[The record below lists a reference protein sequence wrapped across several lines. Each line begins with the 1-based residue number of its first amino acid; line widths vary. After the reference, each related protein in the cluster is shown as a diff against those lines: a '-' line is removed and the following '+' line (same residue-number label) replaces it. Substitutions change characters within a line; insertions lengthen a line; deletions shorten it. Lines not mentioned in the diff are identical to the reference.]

1 MKTSTRIVKYE
12 LQLVKSNL
20 ENVTKVYNTTARSKI
35 NRINVE
41 AKNIVTKLGI
51 QDRVEQ
57 LSERNA
63 YITVKDHKEE
73 FPEKISFRL
82 INPSKSEIGKSV
94 QSYLTN
100 LIKRLQNQL
109 SLISGKIQILS
120 SNGLRVS
127 KIKEKLLSL
136 YLTSKVFTL
145 LYHQSY
151 STRVWTLQNPCKIYL
166 IMISI

>member
-20 ENVTKVYNTTARSKI
+20 ENVTKVYNTTTRSKI

-51 QDRVEQ
+51 KDRVEQ

-63 YITVKDHKEE
+63 YITVKDHKEK

-100 LIKRLQNQL
+100 LIKRL
-109 SLISGKIQILS
+109 
-120 SNGLRVS
+120 
-127 KIKEKLLSL
+127 
-136 YLTSKVFTL
+136 
-145 LYHQSY
+145 
-151 STRVWTLQNPCKIYL
+151 
-166 IMISI
+166 

>member
-12 LQLVKSNL
+12 LRLVKSNL

-41 AKNIVTKLGI
+41 AKNLVTKLGI
-51 QDRVEQ
+51 EDRVEQ

-73 FPEKISFRL
+73 FREKISFRL

-100 LIKRLQNQL
+100 LIKRL
-109 SLISGKIQILS
+109 
-120 SNGLRVS
+120 
-127 KIKEKLLSL
+127 
-136 YLTSKVFTL
+136 
-145 LYHQSY
+145 
-151 STRVWTLQNPCKIYL
+151 
-166 IMISI
+166 

>member
-12 LQLVKSNL
+12 LRLVKSNL
-20 ENVTKVYNTTARSKI
+20 ENVTKVYNTTTRSKI

-41 AKNIVTKLGI
+41 TTNIVTKLGI
-51 QDRVEQ
+51 EDRVEQ

-63 YITVKDHKEE
+63 YMTVKDHKEE

-100 LIKRLQNQL
+100 LIKRL
-109 SLISGKIQILS
+109 
-120 SNGLRVS
+120 
-127 KIKEKLLSL
+127 
-136 YLTSKVFTL
+136 
-145 LYHQSY
+145 
-151 STRVWTLQNPCKIYL
+151 
-166 IMISI
+166 

>member
-12 LQLVKSNL
+12 LRLVKSNL

-51 QDRVEQ
+51 EDRVEQ

-73 FPEKISFRL
+73 FREKISFRL
-82 INPSKSEIGKSV
+82 INPSKSEIRKSV

-100 LIKRLQNQL
+100 LIKRL
-109 SLISGKIQILS
+109 
-120 SNGLRVS
+120 
-127 KIKEKLLSL
+127 
-136 YLTSKVFTL
+136 
-145 LYHQSY
+145 
-151 STRVWTLQNPCKIYL
+151 
-166 IMISI
+166 

>member
-12 LQLVKSNL
+12 LRLVKSNL

-51 QDRVEQ
+51 EDRVEQ

-63 YITVKDHKEE
+63 YMTVKDHKEE

-82 INPSKSEIGKSV
+82 INPSKSEIGKLV

-100 LIKRLQNQL
+100 LIKRL
-109 SLISGKIQILS
+109 
-120 SNGLRVS
+120 
-127 KIKEKLLSL
+127 
-136 YLTSKVFTL
+136 
-145 LYHQSY
+145 
-151 STRVWTLQNPCKIYL
+151 
-166 IMISI
+166 